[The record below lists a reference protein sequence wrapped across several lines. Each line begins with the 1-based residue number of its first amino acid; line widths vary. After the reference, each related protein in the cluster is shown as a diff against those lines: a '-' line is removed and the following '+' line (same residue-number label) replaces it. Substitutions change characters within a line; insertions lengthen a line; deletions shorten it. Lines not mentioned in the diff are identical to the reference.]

1 MKIGDLVKRIK
12 NWKPHEANMLG
23 VVVSLESPGMARV
36 FYPGISNAYWE
47 DREWL
52 EVINESR

>member
-12 NWKPHEANMLG
+12 NWKPHEAN
-23 VVVSLESPGMARV
+23 
-36 FYPGISNAYWE
+36 AYWE